1 MVWKAQE
8 VDESFDID
16 REMLVDLVKRAGVRA
31 ENMHLWDAKRGA
43 QDLLDAHVAHQRQT
57 RRKTFDELVEADTTA
72 RVEMVGTAKR
82 ARWPTRL
89 GKKLHI
95 AGTDLALR
103 ELAERKERDR
113 WIEEIWSTVKAAK
126 LPVALRSSDEALMLR
141 VAKRRRPNT
150 LRKHV
155 KAWQKASRWFFA
167 TYGVA
172 RTSGAICGVSGGNG
186 SGAVFEMLSRVH
198 LQDPHVPG
206 ARRRSAGGQADVQ
219 STFR

>member
-113 WIEEIWSTVKAAK
+113 NLMWQTANLTSKVGLLATWPEILNAVVGESEHNVNWQATIKYWEKVLQMASAK
-126 LPVALRSSDEALMLR
+126 MQVRALERQRM
-141 VAKRRRPNT
+141 
-150 LRKHV
+150 
-155 KAWQKASRWFFA
+155 
-167 TYGVA
+167 G
-172 RTSGAICGVSGGNG
+172 
-186 SGAVFEMLSRVH
+186 
-198 LQDPHVPG
+198 QDD
-206 ARRRSAGGQADVQ
+206 RNKWLD
-219 STFR
+219 